1 MTYRQ
6 CLTRRCSQRRFLVN
20 VAELHLLSYSNPI
33 ATPDCPDNQDTN
45 SPFLGNWILV
55 LPFMSK
61 ILSRC
66 ILLIPHSNCK
76 HSLMVLTSSN
86 SPSLLLVSLASLI
99 LLDKVINHFQ
109 DMLAFFQYL
118 HPLYWSG
125 SNQGKD
131 SKLQLGTRGE
141 FNKKII

>member
-86 SPSLLLVSLASLI
+86 LPSLLLVSLASLI

-131 SKLQLGTRGE
+131 SKLQLGSRGE